1 MLSTHARAP
10 NLPPVTGIGHA
21 LSLQSDMS
29 SDTPGRP
36 NMIEFTEKPGG
47 DDPRG
52 LSFPLNEEIAGFL
65 HEAHGCHIATI
76 LPSQVRGNHYHQ
88 SQKEILFVL
97 AGVPWVLYWDS
108 GEGQPVQSHM
118 FSGENAVLIKIN
130 PGASHALVNTGA
142 ASLTMVGLSDQPY
155 DPAAPDAFIRK
166 VTP

>member
-10 NLPPVTGIGHA
+10 NLSPIIDIGHA
-21 LSLQSDMS
+21 LSLHGGIS

-36 NMIEFTEKPGG
+36 TMIEFTEKPGG

-65 HEAHGCHIATI
+65 HQAHGCHIATI
-76 LPSQVRGNHYHQ
+76 LPSQIRGNHYHQ
-88 SQKEILFVL
+88 NQKEILFVL
-97 AGVPWVLYWDS
+97 AGLPWVLYWDS
-108 GEGQPVQSHM
+108 GEGQPVQSHA
-118 FSGENAVLIKIN
+118 FTGENAVLVKIN

-142 ASLTMVGLSDQPY
+142 APLTMVGLSDRPY